1 MINSKNKKMKSNLK
15 FMILSIFALL
25 ISSAV
30 FAQTTKYKTM
40 IQMNNYSGKEAY
52 VVISLINPKGQYEQ
66 TLGVLGTDNE
76 WYNTL
81 KEWDKF
87 RTKKKEKLNAVTGAS
102 IAGGARATR
111 VIEFE
116 TAKLEKGYKIRFE
129 SAVETQKYYSK
140 DAEVALS
147 ADALNNKE
155 GIKGNGY
162 IRAVRFIKVQ

>member
-1 MINSKNKKMKSNLK
+1 MRKNWKLMLFSMFAFAASNL
-15 FMILSIFALL
+15 
-25 ISSAV
+25 V

-40 IQMNNYSGKEAY
+40 IQMNAYSGKEAY

-87 RTKKKEKLNAVTGAS
+87 QKVKKQKLNGITGAS
-102 IAGGARATR
+102 VAGGARATR
-111 VIEFE
+111 LIEFD
-116 TAKLEKGYKIRFE
+116 TAKLNKGYKLRFE
-129 SAVETQKYYSK
+129 SAVETQKYYAK

-147 ADALNNKE
+147 SAVLDNKA
-155 GIKGNGY
+155 GVTGGGY
-162 IRAVRFIKVQ
+162 IKAIRFLKVQ